1 MMNDSE
7 SSNSTSSTTSSSTTS
22 SSATSKSANELT
34 SKSQGCAR
42 TVRDEFFTNIT
53 KNEKNWSAICSICN
67 ETVFDNIGVT
77 SNVNRH
83 VKKNHQVE
91 YNQWC
96 QKMKQ
101 SESEQEQQQPKLF
114 DFISKKR
121 KVPSPS
127 KQSYPSGH
135 QRQRQLHDAIVQN
148 LIIELGLPLSLVERP
163 EFIKFMSTVDPK
175 FTNTSR
181 RTLTRNTIPCLYSK
195 MNDELKKFCAT
206 AKYISLTLDIWTD
219 RRTRSFFSITGKYS
233 WFTSFLNFAFIL

>member
-7 SSNSTSSTTSSSTTS
+7 SSNSTFSTTS
-22 SSATSKSANELT
+22 SSATSKSTNDLK
-34 SKSQGCAR
+34 SKNQGRAR
-42 TVRDEFFTNIT
+42 TVRDEFFTSIT
-53 KNEKNWSAICSICN
+53 KNEKNWSAICTICN
-67 ETVFDNIGVT
+67 ETILDSIGVT

-83 VKKNHQVE
+83 VKKNHLVE

-96 QKMKQ
+96 QEMK
-101 SESEQEQQQPKLF
+101 ESEQQQQPKLL
-114 DFISKKR
+114 DFMSKKR

-127 KQSYPSGH
+127 KQSYPPGH
-135 QRQRQLHDAIVQN
+135 QRQQQLHDAIVQN
-148 LIIELGLPLSLVERP
+148 LIVELGLPLSLVERP

-181 RTLTRNTIPCLYSK
+181 QTLTRKTIPCLYSK

-206 AKYISLTLDIWTD
+206 AEYISLTIDIWTD

-233 WFTSFLNFAFIL
+233 CSTSFPMFAYIL